1 MTSEP
6 IDRNKPQGRPSLYGF
21 PDLAVGESVDVPVP
35 TPADVKRMCT
45 NASQYGRRHDRGYR
59 CKTDRQTRVMTIT
72 RVR

>member
-6 IDRNKPQGRPSLYGF
+6 IDRNKPQGRPSPYGF

-35 TPADVKRMCT
+35 TPADVKRMCA
-45 NASQYGRRHDRGYR
+45 NASQYGRRHDRAYR
-59 CKTDRQTRVMTIT
+59 CKTDRQTRVMTVT

>member
-45 NASQYGRRHDRGYR
+45 NASQYGIRRGQGYR

-72 RVR
+72 RVW